1 MACRRSISTRVISF
15 SKRLHPS
22 FGYITHKDDDNKCQ
36 PPAIDPS
43 RPTVSNPMQRKNTCM
58 NNIFAG
64 SGAFRR
70 GGSSSFSFVPGIG
83 SSFCSYSTGAIGG
96 GSDKIEYIGDVTEI
110 LTETSA
116 ELAASQV
123 PVVSEVSIAA
133 ADSFFSIAALQ
144 HLIDFNHSMT
154 GFDWWA
160 SIAFTTLMI
169 RMVTLP
175 LSIHQLKASA
185 KLSLMKPE
193 LEALK
198 DEMQNMAM
206 DPKLHAEGQRR
217 MKALF
222 KKHGVSPFTPM
233 KGLLIQGPIMISF
246 FLAINNM
253 VEKVPSFKE
262 GGVLWFT
269 DLTTPD
275 SLYIFPVLTALS
287 FLLTVECNMQEG
299 MEGNPNAG
307 MMKNFSRLI
316 AVVTVPFTMSFPKAI
331 FCYWVTSNTFSLIYG
346 LVIKRPQVRNVLGL
360 PDLPPPIATSTPQQS
375 ISELYKS
382 FIAKQAP
389 PALLAEPEKISDCK
403 PTSSSVMSQR
413 IRSLEKKVKGKKK
426 NKKR

>member
-1 MACRRSISTRVISF
+1 MACRRSISTRVILF
-15 SKRLHPS
+15 SKRLRPS
-22 FGYITHKDDDNKCQ
+22 FGYITHKDHENKCQ
-36 PPAIDPS
+36 PPAIDPF
-43 RPTVSNPMQRKNTCM
+43 RPTVNNPVQHKNTCM
-58 NNIFAG
+58 NSIFAG
-64 SGAFRR
+64 SGALRR
-70 GGSSSFSFVPGIG
+70 GAFSSFSFVPGIG
-83 SSFCSYSTGAIGG
+83 SLFCSYSTGAIGG
-96 GSDKIEYIGDVTEI
+96 GSDKIEYMDDVTEI

-123 PVVSEVSIAA
+123 PVVSEVSVSA

-169 RMVTLP
+169 RLVTLP
-175 LSIHQLKASA
+175 ISIHQLKASA
-185 KLSLMKPE
+185 KLS
-193 LEALK
+193 
-198 DEMQNMAM
+198 AM
-206 DPKLHAEGQRR
+206 DPKAHAEGQRR

-233 KGLLIQGPIMISF
+233 KGLLIQGPLMISF

-360 PDLPPPIATSTPQQS
+360 PDLCPPSTSSTPQQS
-375 ISELYKS
+375 ISDLFKS
-382 FIAKQAP
+382 FIAKQEP
-389 PALLAEPEKISDCK
+389 PALLTEPENNFDRKT
-403 PTSSSVMSQR
+403 TSSSVMSQR
-413 IRSLEKKVKGKKK
+413 IRSLEKQVKGKKK

>member
-1 MACRRSISTRVISF
+1 MACRRSISTRVILF

-43 RPTVSNPMQRKNTCM
+43 RPTVSNPVQRKNTCM
-58 NNIFAG
+58 DNIFAG

-70 GGSSSFSFVPGIG
+70 GGSSSFSFAPGIG

-160 SIAFTTLMI
+160 SIAVTTLMI
-169 RMVTLP
+169 RLVTLP

-193 LEALK
+193 LEAMK

-206 DPKLHAEGQRR
+206 DPKHHAEGQRR

-360 PDLPPPIATSTPQQS
+360 PDLPHHPLPLPP
-375 ISELYKS
+375 
-382 FIAKQAP
+382 KQAP
-389 PALLAEPEKISDCK
+389 PALIAEPEKISDCK